1 MKLKSTLLY
10 ITAATLTFSSCQI
23 GKHYT
28 RPELNLPEQLDSTQ
42 QDTLTIAEMQWWEIY
57 TDTTL
62 QNLIDK
68 TLEHNKDIKM
78 AAARV
83 KELAA
88 MKRIDFANLFPQLNG
103 SVYTQKEASNYGG
116 DKYSNDPETGAKAT
130 VSWEVD
136 LWGNLRWAKDKSMA
150 DFLGSIEAQRALKM
164 SLIAEVAQAYFE
176 LVALDN
182 ELAIVKQT
190 LNAREEGVRLAKIRF
205 EGGLTSETSYQQA
218 QVEYARTAT
227 LVPDLERKISIKE
240 NDIAFLAGEYP
251 KQIERSIM
259 PDEVKLPESLP
270 IGLPSTLLERR
281 PDVRQAEMELA
292 QAFYATNAARA
303 AFYPNIT
310 LSGTLGWTN
319 NGGGVI
325 VNPGQWLLNAIGSLT
340 QPLFNRGTNIANLKI
355 AKSRQEEAKLLFRQS
370 LLNAGKEVND
380 ALTAWQT
387 AKSQIEINAR
397 QVETLCDAVRKTESL
412 MRHSNATYL
421 EVLTAQQSLLEAEV
435 QQLQTRFERIQSVI
449 KLYHVL
455 GGGM

>member
-1 MKLKSTLLY
+1 MPSHSIGRSNLAE
-10 ITAATLTFSSCQI
+10 AA
-23 GKHYT
+23 
-28 RPELNLPEQLDSTQ
+28 
-42 QDTLTIAEMQWWEIY
+42 
-57 TDTTL
+57 
-62 QNLIDK
+62 
-68 TLEHNKDIKM
+68 
-78 AAARV
+78 
-83 KELAA
+83 
-88 MKRIDFANLFPQLNG
+88 FP
-103 SVYTQKEASNYGG
+103 
-116 DKYSNDPETGAKAT
+116 DT
-130 VSWEVD
+130 VS
-136 LWGNLRWAKDKSMA
+136 
-150 DFLGSIEAQRALKM
+150 I
-164 SLIAEVAQAYFE
+164 
-176 LVALDN
+176 
-182 ELAIVKQT
+182 
-190 LNAREEGVRLAKIRF
+190 GVPL
-205 EGGLTSETSYQQA
+205 Q
-218 QVEYARTAT
+218 
-227 LVPDLERKISIKE
+227 
-240 NDIAFLAGEYP
+240 
-251 KQIERSIM
+251 
-259 PDEVKLPESLP
+259 
-270 IGLPSTLLERR
+270 LLSNR

-310 LSGTLGWTN
+310 LSGTL
-319 NGGGVI
+319 I

>member
-1 MKLKSTLLY
+1 MKKTVIYIILSGWMFAGCGTYSRYHRPDLSTENLY
-10 ITAATLTFSSCQI
+10 RDVPADIDTTTIASLSWREMFTDPKLQSLIETGLERNTDLNVARLRVEATEAVLMTARLSYLPSLGLTAEGNANKHDGATAKTYNVGASASWELDIFGKLTAAKRGAAAALQGSRAYRQAVQT
-23 GKHYT
+23 
-28 RPELNLPEQLDSTQ
+28 QLVA
-42 QDTLTIAEMQWWEIY
+42 TIADSYY
-57 TDTTL
+57 TLAMLDA
-62 QNLIDK
+62 QMAISNR
-68 TLEHNKDIKM
+68 TLENWRTTVRTLEALKKVGKSNE
-78 AAARV
+78 AGVLQA
-83 KELAA
+83 K
-88 MKRIDFANLFPQLNG
+88 ANVMRL
-103 SVYTQKEASNYGG
+103 EASLL
-116 DKYSNDPETGAKAT
+116 SI
-130 VSWEVD
+130 
-136 LWGNLRWAKDKSMA
+136 RKS
-150 DFLGSIEAQRALKM
+150 I
-164 SLIAEVAQAYFE
+164 
-176 LVALDN
+176 
-182 ELAIVKQT
+182 
-190 LNAREEGVRLAKIRF
+190 
-205 EGGLTSETSYQQA
+205 SETENALSA
-218 QVEYARTAT
+218 ILAMPSHSIGRSNLAEAAF
-227 LVPDLERKISIKE
+227 PD
-240 NDIAFLAGEYP
+240 
-251 KQIERSIM
+251 
-259 PDEVKLPESLP
+259 
-270 IGLPSTLLERR
+270 T
-281 PDVRQAEMELA
+281 
-292 QAFYATNAARA
+292 A

>member
-1 MKLKSTLLY
+1 MPIKHDGATAKTYNVGASASWELDIFGKL
-10 ITAATLTFSSCQI
+10 TAAKRGAAAALQGSRAYRQAVQT
-23 GKHYT
+23 
-28 RPELNLPEQLDSTQ
+28 QLVA
-42 QDTLTIAEMQWWEIY
+42 TIADSYY
-57 TDTTL
+57 TLAMLDA
-62 QNLIDK
+62 QMAISNR
-68 TLEHNKDIKM
+68 TLENWRTTVRTLEALKKVGKSNE
-78 AAARV
+78 AGVLQA
-83 KELAA
+83 K
-88 MKRIDFANLFPQLNG
+88 ANVMRL
-103 SVYTQKEASNYGG
+103 EASLLSIRKSISETENALSAILAMPSHSIGR
-116 DKYSNDPETGAKAT
+116 SNLAEAAFPDT
-130 VSWEVD
+130 VS
-136 LWGNLRWAKDKSMA
+136 
-150 DFLGSIEAQRALKM
+150 I
-164 SLIAEVAQAYFE
+164 
-176 LVALDN
+176 
-182 ELAIVKQT
+182 
-190 LNAREEGVRLAKIRF
+190 GVPL
-205 EGGLTSETSYQQA
+205 Q
-218 QVEYARTAT
+218 
-227 LVPDLERKISIKE
+227 
-240 NDIAFLAGEYP
+240 
-251 KQIERSIM
+251 
-259 PDEVKLPESLP
+259 
-270 IGLPSTLLERR
+270 LLSNR

-303 AFYPNIT
+303 TFYPNIT

-412 MRHSNATYL
+412 MRHSNGTYL